1 MYISH
6 STCIF
11 HILHVYSTCIRY
23 SKSPPLFFSPQIPQT
38 IPLLKISTS
47 ILHTLPPS
55 LSLSLSTIFLFTI
68 SSPYLHFQSFT
79 LIYVSFLLQSLFLFS
94 NLSPRYITNPAL
106 IPSTISLSPLPNHCT
121 SLYKSLLNV
130 NNLPLPTSQTS
141 FNYSYINII

>member
-1 MYISH
+1 MYISY

-11 HILHVYSTCIRY
+11 YMYTV
-23 SKSPPLFFSPQIPQT
+23 FE
-38 IPLLKISTS
+38 ISTS
-47 ILHTLPPS
+47 LLLSSNTANYSIIKNLYLYPTYSPT